1 MGSRG
6 AAKVQTMEQD
16 MRIEDIKDPIDR
28 FVAFIEERE
37 NIRQR
42 RLSGKPWPWTN
53 DDIMQSYRFTN
64 IHREDDKV
72 SLHYQKSI
80 RNRYGEHP
88 MVLPATVA
96 YRWFNRIST
105 CDAFFNEPT
114 LANET
119 IFEEYINTNNLLILQ
134 HCLAK
139 LPTPHV
145 TGAYI
150 INGKPGF
157 SKGLGVL
164 EYVYSWCQRDWM
176 GQWQHWKEHTPF
188 LRDVYDWIIGEGLG
202 SFMRGQIIADL
213 KYVPFMLNAPD
224 WWIWATPG
232 PGSMKG
238 LNIVYEREIDAPWHK
253 GQWLETLMKLS
264 ETVTPKLEEIG
275 IGRLH
280 NQDLQNCLC
289 EFSKYTK
296 TARGIGRPRQVFQY
310 SGG

>member
-1 MGSRG
+1 MS
-6 AAKVQTMEQD
+6 
-16 MRIEDIKDPIDR
+16 IPDIKDPVER

-37 NIRQR
+37 SIRER
-42 RLSGKPWPWTN
+42 RLSGKPWPWTQ
-53 DDIMQSYRFTN
+53 DPILQSYRFTN
-64 IHREDDKV
+64 VHREDDKV

-88 MVLPATVA
+88 IVLPATVA

-119 IFEEYINTNNLLILQ
+119 IFEEYINTNNIQVLQ
-134 HCLAK
+134 NRLAT
-139 LPTPHV
+139 LPSPHV
-145 TGAYI
+145 TGAFI

-157 SKGLGVL
+157 SKGLGVI
-164 EYVYSWCQRDWM
+164 EYLHDWCQRDWM
-176 GQWQHWKEHTPF
+176 SQFDLWKAKPPL
-188 LRDVYDWIIGEGLG
+188 LRDMYEWIIGDGLG

-213 KYVPFMLNAPD
+213 KYLQFMLDVQD
-224 WWIWATPG
+224 WWTWATPG
-232 PGSMKG
+232 PGSMRG
-238 LNIVYEREIDAPWHK
+238 LNIVFDREMNAPWPQ
-253 GQWLETLMKLS
+253 GTWLNNLIILS
-264 ETVTPKLEEIG
+264 EVVNPKLEEIG

-296 TARGIGRPRQVFQY
+296 ASRGTGRPRQVFHA
-310 SGG
+310 S